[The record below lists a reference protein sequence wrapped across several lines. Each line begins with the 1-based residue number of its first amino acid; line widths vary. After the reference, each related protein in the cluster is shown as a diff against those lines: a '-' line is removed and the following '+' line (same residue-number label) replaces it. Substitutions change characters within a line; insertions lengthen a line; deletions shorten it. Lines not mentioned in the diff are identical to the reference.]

1 MWDHFQNMQMYM
13 YICISI
19 YMYVCIYMY
28 MYIYISIY
36 MYMYVYIHIYIYIY
50 IYIGFTEA
58 NKQISPSDSTCTTI
72 ETLIFF
78 SINCNNNSIR
88 FLSLV
93 DRCRDDGAVSDK
105 FDAYEVS
112 VFDFKEH
119 TFVNRISLLM
129 LVYRKQSMQMQ

>member
-1 MWDHFQNMQMYM
+1 MRSLSKHADV
-13 YICISI
+13 
-19 YMYVCIYMY
+19 YVY
-28 MYIYISIY
+28 MYIYIY
-36 MYMYVYIHIYIYIY
+36 VCMYVYICICIYIYLYICICIY

-88 FLSLV
+88 FLSLA